1 MPKTLSLNWLQR
13 LGQQARALFQK
24 LHRTVL
30 ASAGPALAQG
40 LQSTNPQ
47 RYLDPTILAKVGFSP
62 LLARVV
68 VEGFLN
74 GLHKSPFHGFS
85 VEFADHREYV
95 AGDDLKYLDWAVFAR
110 TDHYYIKRY
119 EEETNLRCTIVLDRS
134 ASMSYGTGTLTKWD
148 YACFL
153 ATCLAYL
160 MVRQQDA
167 VGLALIGSG
176 PGLFVPPR
184 CRRSHL
190 RQLMATMVQQA
201 PTGPTDLASSL
212 RNVVRKLK
220 RRGLVI
226 LISDL
231 IDDPQETLRSI
242 RLLAGHRHDVLVFHV
257 QDATELDFSFEGP
270 ALFRDLE
277 TNEEMEIDPAS
288 LRTAYLEQMRELC
301 EFYRK
306 GLAELGIDYHL
317 INTGLPYDRALT
329 AYLKRREKNRR

>member
-1 MPKTLSLNWLQR
+1 MVKISMHWLQR
-13 LGQQARALFQK
+13 LGMQARALFQK

-30 ASAGPALAQG
+30 ASTDPTLAQR

-47 RYLDPTILAKVGFSP
+47 RYLDPKILAKVGFSP

-110 TDHYYIKRY
+110 TDHYVIKRY

-134 ASMSYGTGTLTKWD
+134 ASMSYGTGLLTKWD

-167 VGLALIGSG
+167 VGLAMVGAG

-190 RQLMATMVQQA
+190 RQLMATMVQEVPA
-201 PTGPTDLASSL
+201 GTTNLAASL
-212 RNVVRKLK
+212 SGVVRKLK
-220 RRGLVI
+220 RRGLVV

-231 IDDPQETLRSI
+231 IDDPAETLKAV
-242 RLLAGHRHDVLVFHV
+242 RLLAGHKHDVLVFHV
-257 QDATELDFSFEGP
+257 QDATELDFSFQGP

-277 TNEEMEIDPAS
+277 TGEEMEIDPAS
-288 LRTAYLEQMRELC
+288 LRAAYLEQMRELC
-301 EFYRK
+301 DFYRK

-317 INTGLPYDRALT
+317 INTAQPYDQALT
-329 AYLKRREKNRR
+329 AYLNRRARNRR